1 MGAIPGMM
9 QDLLCISKLDTS
21 RHFLKRW
28 TEWCYFLNETR
39 KFRLCDVLKRS
50 IRVIR
55 NITRAVWD
63 LKRRVEYYIKRS
75 AECADKRYRAQSG
88 MILDTRCIIFS
99 TNKCRETILF
109 SKKKNCSS
117 QLDTSRKIIRV
128 VWDIKGRTDG
138 STIILVRVLRATW
151 KFGMIPWNEAQ
162 NVLCYRHI
170 FCLILIGISPLQ
182 MKELVVVYVEIEPF
196 AVLPIGIVHNEIY
209 LSGSFFRV
217 LCRFRPI
224 LRRQNPLC
232 KHYRSTAVTDE
243 E

>member
-1 MGAIPGMM
+1 MGAIPGMI

-88 MILDTRCIIFS
+88 MILDKKMYYFFHKQVQGNDTF
-99 TNKCRETILF
+99 L
-109 SKKKNCSS
+109 KKKCSS
-117 QLDTSRKIIRV
+117 HLDMSRKIIRA
-128 VWDIKGRTDG
+128 VWDIKGRTNMQYYN
-138 STIILVRVLRATW
+138 
-151 KFGMIPWNEAQ
+151 F
-162 NVLCYRHI
+162 
-170 FCLILIGISPLQ
+170 SPS
-182 MKELVVVYVEIEPF
+182 F
-196 AVLPIGIVHNEIY
+196 ARNLKIRY
-209 LSGSFFRV
+209 DSL
-217 LCRFRPI
+217 
-224 LRRQNPLC
+224 
-232 KHYRSTAVTDE
+232 KRSTECSVLYIYFVLY
-243 E
+243 